1 MKKLLVSSTSFLLLI
16 LCTSLQSFS
25 IRSSNADPIK
35 KVVKEIAKTDVYE
48 YTTSFKKDA
57 VLPEQMNRYL
67 ILKQLASSEK
77 LISIIKKEKNAVVRL
92 YAYMALVSSLK
103 SVPSDILEKM
113 NNDQTEV
120 RTNHENISGS
130 ETVATIAKTFLY

>member
-1 MKKLLVSSTSFLLLI
+1 MKKLLVTSTSFLFLI
-16 LCTSLQSFS
+16 LCTSLQTLSLAS
-25 IRSSNADPIK
+25 PNADPIK
-35 KVVKEIAKTDVYE
+35 KVVKEIAKANIYE
-48 YTTSFKKDA
+48 YTTIYKKDG
-57 VLPEQMNRYL
+57 VLTEQMIQYK
-67 ILKQLASSEK
+67 ILQQLASPER

-103 SVPSDILEKM
+103 SVPPDILERM

-120 RTNHENISGS
+120 RTSHENISGS

>member
-25 IRSSNADPIK
+25 INSPNADPIK
-35 KVVKEIAKTDVYE
+35 KVVKEIAKTDIYE
-48 YTTSFKKDA
+48 YITTFKKGA

-67 ILKQLASSEK
+67 VLKQLASPER
-77 LISIIKKEKNAVVRL
+77 LISIIKKEKNGVVRL
-92 YAYMALVSSLK
+92 YAYMALVISLK
-103 SVPSDILEKM
+103 SVPADILQQM
-113 NNDQTEV
+113 NTDQTMV
-120 RTNHENISGS
+120 QTIHENISGS

>member
-16 LCTSLQSFS
+16 LCTSFQSFS
-25 IRSSNADPIK
+25 ISSPNADPIK
-35 KVVKEIAKTDVYE
+35 KVVKEIAKTDIYE
-48 YTTSFKKDA
+48 YTTTFKKDA

-67 ILKQLASSEK
+67 ILKQLASPER

-103 SVPSDILEKM
+103 SVPPDILEKM